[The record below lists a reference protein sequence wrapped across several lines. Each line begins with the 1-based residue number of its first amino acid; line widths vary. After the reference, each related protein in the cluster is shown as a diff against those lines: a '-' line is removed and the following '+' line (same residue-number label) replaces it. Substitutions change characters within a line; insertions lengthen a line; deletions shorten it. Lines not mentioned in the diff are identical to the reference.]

1 MPRKVLKNTPKT
13 KAYLDSLPKV
23 YAIFLWAK
31 WGITEVPWSGK
42 FNKDYMPLVYKYYDC
57 NGACDEYHLTAVNN
71 ISSGAFYNWYSDK
84 DYAEAARA
92 NLNERYGFNE

>member
-1 MPRKVLKNTPKT
+1 
-13 KAYLDSLPKV
+13 
-23 YAIFLWAK
+23 
-31 WGITEVPWSGK
+31 
-42 FNKDYMPLVYKYYDC
+42 MPLVYKYYDC